1 MIINLPIVNKKLL
14 DPGTIIKYAP
24 YEEVPSKTF
33 EGKIKEVII
42 ELGEHIPHNFY
53 RFVYILKDGKRV
65 PEDQVVFP
73 EYRKECIEP
82 KKKLLV

>member
-14 DPGTIIKYAP
+14 DPGTIIEYAP
-24 YEEVPSKTF
+24 YEDFPDRLF
-33 EGKIKEVII
+33 EGEVKEVII
-42 ELGEHIPHNFY
+42 ELGEHVPHNFY
-53 RFVYILKDGKRV
+53 RFVYILKTGKRV

-73 EYRKECIEP
+73 KYRKESVEQ

>member
-1 MIINLPIVNKKLL
+1 MVINLPIVNKKLL
-14 DPGTIIKYAP
+14 DPGTIIEYAP
-24 YEEVPSKTF
+24 YEDFPDRLF
-33 EGKIKEVII
+33 EGEVKKVII
-42 ELGEHIPHNFY
+42 ELGEHVPRNFY
-53 RFVYILKDGKRV
+53 RFVYILKNGKHV